1 MSRFLVPNVPNTE
14 LEQFFQDQRDLGA
27 TDFETTDNGDGTSS
41 VVVIGPDE
49 G

>member
-1 MSRFLVPNVPNTE
+1 MARFLAENVPNGE
-14 LEQFFQDQRDLGA
+14 LEQFYQDQRDLDA
-27 TDFETTDNGDGTSS
+27 TDFETTDNGDGTSN